1 MESIIHR
8 YSGLHRLAIATM
20 IATFFL
26 ILIGADVTSHEAGDS
41 VPDWPLAFGRLVPW
55 AHLQGGAIYEYTHRV
70 IGAIVGLLMIALTIG
85 LWRKESR
92 RWVRFIGGAGLI
104 LVILQGVMGG
114 IRVLLVEYRLTTA
127 IIHALLAQ
135 LFLGLVVSLVV
146 FTSPA
151 WFKAE
156 EMRSHRLTS
165 TPMALYAL
173 VVATLSLFV
182 QLVLGAAF
190 RHGGLGILPHIIGAV
205 VVTVLIG
212 WALFASI
219 RTAAQASA
227 SLPAE
232 NFTTYLTRP
241 VRWAIW
247 LMLIQLASGIA
258 AYLTRLASMTAPH
271 PLASMIWST
280 ITHVTVGA
288 AVLAVMVVLTLRMYR
303 FLSLT
308 GVLADTS
315 STPQGA
321 TP

>member
-1 MESIIHR
+1 MESIIRR
-8 YSGLHRLAIATM
+8 YSRLHRLAIATTV
-20 IATFFL
+20 ATFLL

-41 VPDWPLAFGRLVPW
+41 VPDWPLAFGQLIPW

-70 IGAIVGLLMIALTIG
+70 IGAIVGVLMIVLVIW
-85 LWRKESR
+85 LWRQESR
-92 RWVRFIGGAGLI
+92 RWVRLIGGVGLA

-114 IRVLLVEYRLTTA
+114 VRVLLVEYRLTTA

-156 EMRSHRLTS
+156 EVKTHRLATAP
-165 TPMALYAL
+165 TALYAS

-182 QLVLGAAF
+182 QLILGAAF
-190 RHGGLGILPHIIGAV
+190 RHGGLGILPHVIGAV

-212 WALFASI
+212 WALFSSL
-219 RTAAQASA
+219 RTAAQAAA
-227 SLPAE
+227 SSTAGD
-232 NFTTYLTRP
+232 FAIYLTRP
-241 VRWAIW
+241 ARLAIW

-258 AYLTRLASMTAPH
+258 AYLTRLASMTAPQ
-271 PLASMIWST
+271 PLPSMIWST
-280 ITHVTVGA
+280 IIHVTVGA

-308 GVLADTS
+308 GAMADTR